1 MSDATE
7 TAPVLFETKGPLGLI
22 TLNRPQALNA
32 LSLGMIRAI
41 GPQLDAWEADPG
53 VGAVV
58 IQGAG
63 DRAFCAG
70 GDVRAVY
77 EAGLEAKRDGTD
89 LTGMTADFFREEYVL
104 NHRIHTFP
112 KPYIA
117 LVDGIAMGGG
127 VGLSTH
133 GAYRVV
139 TERLMV
145 AMPETGIGLFP
156 DVGGGWFLTRYPGEL
171 GTYFGLTGARGTA
184 AEAMMTGYATHHVPS
199 GRVPALIDALAQTDL
214 AVPEAL
220 EAVLDRF
227 HGDPGPSPLAAH
239 RALIDRCFAA
249 DRVEEIVSRLTAEG
263 GGFAT
268 TTAETLGRMS
278 PTSLKITL
286 AQLRRCAG
294 LSYSDVV
301 TIEYRMSQA
310 CMAGHDFYE
319 GIRAVLVDKD
329 KAPHWV
335 PNSLAEVDADLV
347 DRHFAPLGGRDL
359 VLGD

>member
-7 TAPVLFETKGPLGLI
+7 TAPVLFETLGPLGLI
-22 TLNRPQALNA
+22 TLNRPKALNA
-32 LSLGMIRAI
+32 LSLEMIRAI
-41 GPQLDAWEADPG
+41 GPQLDDWEADPG
-53 VGAVV
+53 IGAVV
-58 IQGAG
+58 IRGAG

-77 EAGLEAKRDGTD
+77 EAGLEAKRRGTD
-89 LTGMTADFFREEYVL
+89 LATMTADFFREEYIL
-104 NHRIHTFP
+104 NHRIHRFP

-127 VGLSTH
+127 VGLSAH

-156 DVGGGWFLTRYPGEL
+156 DVGGGWFLPRYPGEL
-171 GTYFGLTGARGTA
+171 GTYFGLTGARGGA
-184 AEAMMTGYATHHVPS
+184 AEAIMTGYATHHVPS
-199 GRVPALIDALAQTDL
+199 ARLPALIDALAEADL
-214 AVPEAL
+214 AAPEAL

-227 HGDPGPSPLAAH
+227 HTDPGPSPLVPR
-239 RALIDRCFAA
+239 RALIDRCFAG
-249 DRVEEIVSRLTAEG
+249 DRVEEIVSRLAAEG
-263 GGFAT
+263 DDFAQT
-268 TTAETLGRMS
+268 TVETLGRMS

-286 AQLRRCAG
+286 AQLRRCEG
-294 LSYSDVV
+294 LSYPDVV
-301 TIEYRMSQA
+301 TVEYRMSQA

-329 KAPHWV
+329 KAPRWV
-335 PNSLAEVDADLV
+335 PGDLTEVDADLV
-347 DRHFAPLGGRDL
+347 DRHFAPLGERDL
-359 VLGD
+359 IVGD